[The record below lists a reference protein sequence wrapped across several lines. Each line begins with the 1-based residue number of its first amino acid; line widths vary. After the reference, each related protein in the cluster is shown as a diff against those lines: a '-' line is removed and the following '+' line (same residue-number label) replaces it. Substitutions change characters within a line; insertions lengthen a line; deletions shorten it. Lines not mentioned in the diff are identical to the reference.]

1 MKYLFA
7 FFTLALS
14 LGTIAQ
20 NNTVNW
26 MTMEEMAKAQEKE
39 PRKVLIDVYTT
50 WCGPCKIMD
59 ANTFTNADVIK
70 YINANFYAV
79 KFNAESPD
87 AVKFKGQTYTNEG
100 YNPNARGRNS
110 VHDFTKAL
118 RVSAYPTIV
127 YLDEELNMIA
137 PIKGYQTPPQIE
149 LYLKFMSTN
158 AYKTVQ
164 SQEEWE
170 AYLNEFE
177 PAFR

>member
-1 MKYLFA
+1 MKYLLA
-7 FFTLALS
+7 FFTLAIS
-14 LGTIAQ
+14 FTSIAQ
-20 NNTVNW
+20 GNSVNW
-26 MTMEEMAKAQEKE
+26 MTMEEMAAAQKKE

-50 WCGPCKIMD
+50 WCGPCKMMD

-70 YINANFYAV
+70 YINENFYAV

-87 AVKFKGQTYTNEG
+87 AVNFKGQSYTNEG
-100 YNPNARGRNS
+100 YNPNARGGNS

-149 LYLKFMSTN
+149 LYLKFFNTN
-158 AYKTVQ
+158 AYKTVE
-164 SQEEWE
+164 SQEDWE
-170 AYLNEFE
+170 AYQNDFE